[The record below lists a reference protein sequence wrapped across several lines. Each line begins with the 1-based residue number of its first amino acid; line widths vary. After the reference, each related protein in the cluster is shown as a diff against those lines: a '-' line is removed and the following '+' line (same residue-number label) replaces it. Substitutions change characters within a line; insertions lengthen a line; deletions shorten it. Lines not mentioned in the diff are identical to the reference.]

1 MYDTER
7 CGFIT
12 PKRLKK
18 ILKKMGESKSID
30 ECKSMIKQFD
40 LNRDGV
46 LSFEEFRIMMQ

>member
-1 MYDTER
+1 MSANHQFE
-7 CGFIT
+7 
-12 PKRLKK
+12 K

-30 ECKSMIKQFD
+30 EFKSMMKQFD